1 MHLLSM
7 IALYISAGS
16 LIALLFQYI
25 NLYFPDALQPIY
37 YSGVAGTIRWAMAS
51 LMIIFPIY
59 LGVTHL
65 LNKEYGE
72 NPEKRELKIRKWLV
86 YFTLFVVAIIISTDL
101 VTLVY
106 NFLGGELT
114 ARFLLKIISVALVIG
129 TVFLYYG
136 LDLKEK
142 LTKSRLDL
150 FLWGS
155 AAAVLLAI
163 VGGFF
168 TAGSPLKARLYRFDE
183 QRVADLQNLQYQI
196 VEFWIQKQTLPGSL
210 DGLKNDLT
218 GYQPPKDPETNLPY
232 IYKINNNPANQT
244 ARGEPVEP
252 AFELCADFNLASYSA
267 LNIGRTPVTAPYYE
281 SYSQNWDH
289 GQGNRCFSRTIDPE
303 LYKTR
308 VGKPTYLEPPGGG
321 SGIIY

>member
-7 IALYISAGS
+7 IALYISSGS

-37 YSGVAGTIRWAMAS
+37 YSSVAGTIRWAMAS

-59 LGVTHL
+59 LAVTHL
-65 LNKEYGE
+65 LNKEYSAD
-72 NPEKRELKIRKWLV
+72 PEKRELRIRKWLV
-86 YFTLFVVAIIISTDL
+86 YFTLFVAAIIIATDL

-142 LTKSRLDL
+142 LTKNRLSL

-155 AAAVLLAI
+155 AGAVLLAI
-163 VGGFF
+163 IGGFF

-183 QRVADLQNLQYQI
+183 QRIADLQGLQYQI
-196 VEFWIQKQTLPGSL
+196 VEFWIQKQVLPDSL
-210 DGLKNDLT
+210 GALKNDLI
-218 GYQPPKDPETNLPY
+218 GYLPPKDPETGLAY
-232 IYKINNNPANQT
+232 GYKSDKKL
-244 ARGEPVEP
+244 
-252 AFELCADFNLASYSA
+252 AFELCANFNLASYSA
-267 LNIGRTPVTAPYYE
+267 LNIGKERIAMPYYE
-281 SYSQNWDH
+281 TYPQNWDH
-289 GQGNRCFSRTIDPE
+289 KRGEKCFARVIDPE
-303 LYKTR
+303 LYRNQTE
-308 VGKPTYLEPPGGG
+308 KPTRLEPAGGG